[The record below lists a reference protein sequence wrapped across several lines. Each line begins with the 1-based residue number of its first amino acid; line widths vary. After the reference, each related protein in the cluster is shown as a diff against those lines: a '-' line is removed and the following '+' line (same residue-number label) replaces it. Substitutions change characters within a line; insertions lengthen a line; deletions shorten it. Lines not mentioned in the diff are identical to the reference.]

1 MYLKRLE
8 LSGFKS
14 FAKHTRLEF
23 PAAITAI
30 VGPNGSGKSN
40 ITEAIRWVLGEQSI
54 KSLRGKKGEDLIFN
68 GSQSAPR
75 LGRGSASIFLDNKN
89 KNLPIDYEEVK
100 ITRKVFRDGVNEY
113 LINDSKV
120 RHKDIVEL
128 LSSIGIGSSGH
139 HIISQGEADRILNA
153 SLKERRQM
161 IEDALGLKIYQI
173 KKSEAER
180 KLVKT
185 EENMKQVESLR
196 KEIQPHLRFLKK
208 QAEKAEQ
215 VFSLKEKLKDFYC
228 CYLAKEKK
236 YLSSEKEKIEKEK
249 NKAESEIKNLKKNIS
264 GTQEDSKTV
273 EIKKKINLLK
283 ENLKQQEAG
292 LNELRQKRN
301 EVERDLG
308 RLEGMIEAMAGRK
321 EEDFSDAVSSS
332 EVKNFIEKIE
342 ECIDQGM
349 YARDAESA
357 KIILSKIG
365 AVIKEFSEKIKSG
378 AGKDFDNKELEE
390 LRKKQL
396 ETQNLIK
403 KIEEQ
408 ELEIAK
414 KCFNLKEKIEKE
426 ELGLRE
432 FEKEKYENEAKF
444 KEMSRLM
451 ESIEIKES
459 SLRIQN
465 EEFLTEKREA
475 NAFVGE
481 IFNPPA
487 GGKEEIEIAENWL
500 EERSGLRKEI
510 ERLKI
515 RIEDSGG
522 VGEDMLKEYQDVKK
536 RDEFFAKE
544 LDDINKSVESLEDLL
559 FELDGKINHDFK
571 DGIEKINKELQEFF
585 TAMFGGGRA
594 ELKVVA
600 SKRRAKKDEEIQVE
614 VIENRED
621 ESEEGIEVIVSLPK
635 KRITSLDMLSGG
647 ERALTSIA
655 LLFAMTQVNPPPFLV
670 LDETDAAL
678 DEANSQKY
686 GKMLKNLSKQTQ
698 LIIITHNRETM
709 SQAGIL
715 YGVTMGSDSISRLLS
730 IKFTEVEQ
738 YTDK

>member
-40 ITEAIRWVLGEQSI
+40 ITESIRWVLGEQSI

-89 KNLPIDYEEVK
+89 KNLPLDYEEVR

-128 LSSIGIGSSGH
+128 LSSIGIGSSCH

-180 KLVKT
+180 KLAKT

-215 VFSLKEKLKDFYC
+215 VLSLKEKLKDFYC
-228 CYLAKEKK
+228 RYLAKEEK
-236 YLSSEKEKIEKEK
+236 YLSLEKEKIEKEK
-249 NKAESEIKNLKKNIS
+249 NKAESEMKNLKKNIS
-264 GTQEDSKTV
+264 STQEDSKTI

-283 ENLKQQEAG
+283 ENFKQEEAG

-308 RLEGMIEAMAGRK
+308 RLEGMIEAIAGRK
-321 EEDFSDAVSSS
+321 EENFSDAVSSS

-342 ECIDQGM
+342 ECIDKGM

-357 KIILSKIG
+357 KIILAKIG
-365 AVIKEFSEKIKSG
+365 AVIKEFSQKIKSG
-378 AGKDFDNKELEE
+378 LEKGFDNKELEI
-390 LRKKQL
+390 LRKKQS
-396 ETQNLIK
+396 ETQKLIK
-403 KIEEQ
+403 KIKEQ
-408 ELEIAK
+408 EPEITE
-414 KCFNLKEKIEKE
+414 KCFAIREKIEKE

-451 ESIEIKES
+451 ENIEIKES

-481 IFNPPA
+481 ISNPPA
-487 GGKEEIEIAENWL
+487 GGKEEIKLAENWL

-522 VGEDMLKEYQDVKK
+522 ISGDMLKEYEEVKK
-536 RDEFFAKE
+536 RDEFFVKE
-544 LDDINKSVESLEDLL
+544 LDDISKSVESLKDLL
-559 FELDGKINHDFK
+559 SELDGKINHDFK
-571 DGIEKINKELQEFF
+571 EGIEKINKELQEFF

-600 SKRRAKKDEEIQVE
+600 PKRRAKKDEEIQLE
-614 VIENRED
+614 VIENGE
-621 ESEEGIEVIVSLPK
+621 ESEEGIEVVVSLPK
-635 KRITSLDMLSGG
+635 KRITSLDVLSGG

-655 LLFAMTQVNPPPFLV
+655 LLFAMSQVNPPPFLV

>member
-23 PAAITAI
+23 PVAITAI

-40 ITEAIRWVLGEQSI
+40 VVEAIRWVLGEQSI

-89 KNLPIDYEEVK
+89 KNLPLDYEEIK

-128 LSSIGIGSSGH
+128 SSSIGIGSSGH

-321 EEDFSDAVSSS
+321 EEDFSDAVSSF

-451 ESIEIKES
+451 ENIEIKKS

-475 NAFVGE
+475 YAFVGE
-481 IFNPPA
+481 ISI
-487 GGKEEIEIAENWL
+487 KEEIKFAENWL

-544 LDDINKSVESLEDLL
+544 LNDINKSVESLEDLL
-559 FELDGKINHDFK
+559 AELDGKINHDFK

-600 SKRRAKKDEEIQVE
+600 PKRRIKKT
-614 VIENRED
+614 
-621 ESEEGIEVIVSLPK
+621 K
-635 KRITSLDMLSGG
+635 KFR
-647 ERALTSIA
+647 
-655 LLFAMTQVNPPPFLV
+655 
-670 LDETDAAL
+670 
-678 DEANSQKY
+678 
-686 GKMLKNLSKQTQ
+686 LK
-698 LIIITHNRETM
+698 
-709 SQAGIL
+709 
-715 YGVTMGSDSISRLLS
+715 
-730 IKFTEVEQ
+730 
-738 YTDK
+738 